1 MCTEPLSTLL
11 CYAVRFLP
19 GALVLICTELPAS
32 NQGPSLVLANTHLL
46 QAAPQA
52 TAGGAWLSLAHNLC
66 GLLLTRNF
74 HVDILS
80 PPPQKKELWADPTVP
95 SVQLPDALVEAQRSR
110 QWVSG

>member
-1 MCTEPLSTLL
+1 M
-11 CYAVRFLP
+11 
-19 GALVLICTELPAS
+19 LICTELPAS